1 MQLEIK
7 FKSIAVRWFFNMFLI
22 VALIVS
28 TVIIAFSVFFSSVY
42 TERVEVMAGDL
53 TYEFNSLSSAT
64 P

>member
-42 TERVEVMAGDL
+42 TERVEVMAGGP
-53 TYEFNSLSSAT
+53 YV
-64 P
+64 